1 MAQTFA
7 ETIKSWLPSWLGGAG
22 ASGTDDELV
31 AGSLALMLDDYV
43 ARARFGL
50 LSRFPG
56 VAVYL
61 DDEAALAAIGRDRRI
76 IRGIDEPAAAY
87 AARLSTALDDHRTR
101 GNPFALLRQLR
112 AYLQAD
118 CVVRTVDQ
126 RGNWFTIEA
135 DGTETTSIDT
145 GNWDWDGSPASHW
158 SRFWVV
164 IYPVGGTDPW
174 ARNGQIG
181 DADLWGAGVVGTAGK
196 TVGTTATPAQVASVR
211 QIIRDWKPANAICEW
226 IIIAFDAATFTPAG
240 ATDPNGEWGSW
251 GNHTGA
257 PVRLSSARYWRGVS
271 GT

>member
-1 MAQTFA
+1 MARTFTEA
-7 ETIKSWLPSWLGGAG
+7 IKSWLPSWLGGSG
-22 ASGTDDELV
+22 ASGTDDERV
-31 AGSLALMLDDYV
+31 AGSLGLMLDDYI
-43 ARARFGL
+43 ARARLGL
-50 LSRFPG
+50 LARFPG

-87 AARLSTALDDHRTR
+87 AVRLTRALDDHRTR

-145 GNWDWDGSPASHW
+145 GNWDWDGAAASQW

-164 IYPVGGTDPW
+164 IYPVGGVEPW
-174 ARNGQIG
+174 AAASWG
-181 DADLWGAGVVGTAGK
+181 DHLDGM
-196 TVGTTATPAQVASVR
+196 GTTATPAQVASVR

-226 IIIAFDAATFTPAG
+226 IIVAFDAATFTPAG
-240 ATDPNGEWGSW
+240 STDPAGEWGTW
-251 GNHTGA
+251 GNGTGA
-257 PVRLSSARYWRGVS
+257 PVRLASARYWRGVD